1 MIQRYLSWLIPP
13 HAGACQ
19 SLSAQT
25 SAVQPYLINRAHKT
39 QFVHSVTVER
49 TIQAT
54 SWTTTCRSVMKAW
67 TCYISLDGY
76 IKMMKASAITRH
88 LMNKKY

>member
-25 SAVQPYLINRAHKT
+25 SAVQPYLINRAHNT
-39 QFVHSVTVER
+39 PFVHS
-49 TIQAT
+49 
-54 SWTTTCRSVMKAW
+54 TCRSVMKAW

-76 IKMMKASAITRH
+76 IKMMKATAITRH